1 MGEMSVSPQVL
12 ATMLDAVAEGVYH
25 TDVERRILH
34 WNSASHGLTGFDPPS
49 VLGVRCQDRVLRHVD
64 HQGHELCDTARCP
77 LVVPLG
83 STGRHHADMYL
94 HHREGHL
101 VPVSVRSFAHR
112 DEAGLVTGV
121 TQVFSPRSTSAKG
134 PQDWKRAALTD
145 ALTGLGNRRAFQQA
159 WARAHRG
166 LTTKGAVFGL
176 LMVDVDHFK
185 RVNDNHGHGVGDK
198 VLRMVA
204 KTLAGCVRQ
213 HDTVVRWGGEEF
225 LVLVRQADAPS
236 LAALA
241 ERMRHLV
248 AQGWVTVGGEHLGVT
263 VSVGGALARL
273 DDRADD
279 VVGRADARLFS
290 AKEAGRNQTITGD

>member
-1 MGEMSVSPQVL
+1 MSVSHQVL
-12 ATMLDAVAEGVYH
+12 TTMLDAVAEGVYH
-25 TDVERRILH
+25 TDVDRRILH
-34 WNSASHGLTGFDPPS
+34 WNSASHGLTGFEPGA
-49 VLGVRCQDRVLRHVD
+49 VVGLRCQDRVLRHVD
-64 HQGHELCDTARCP
+64 HQGLELCDTARCP

-83 STGRHHADMYL
+83 STGRHHAEMYL

-112 DEAGLVTGV
+112 DETGAVTGV
-121 TQVFSPRSTSAKG
+121 TQLFAPRSPTKG

-145 ALTGLGNRRAFQQA
+145 ALTGLGNRRAFRQA

-166 LTTKGAVFGL
+166 LTTKGTAFGL

-198 VLRMVA
+198 VLKMVA
-204 KTLAGCVRQ
+204 KTIAGCVRQ
-213 HDTVVRWGGEEF
+213 NDAAVRWGGEEF
-225 LVLVRQADAPS
+225 LVLVRQADALS
-236 LAALA
+236 LGALA
-241 ERMRHLV
+241 ERMRQLV
-248 AQGWVTVGGEHLGVT
+248 AQGWVAVGTEHLGVT
-263 VSVGGALARL
+263 VSVGGALARV

-290 AKEAGRNQTITGD
+290 AKQAGRNRTVTGD